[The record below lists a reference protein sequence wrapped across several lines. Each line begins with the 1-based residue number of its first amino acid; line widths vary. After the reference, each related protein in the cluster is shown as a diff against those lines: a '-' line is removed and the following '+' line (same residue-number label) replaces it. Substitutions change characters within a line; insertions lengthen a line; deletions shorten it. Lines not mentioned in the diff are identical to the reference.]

1 MKKAAHLFVAAVV
14 LAIGC
19 FVGHRYHAQ
28 ERYDLAWQAGNAN
41 GWASAVKF
49 MNETE
54 KIENPHDWD
63 FKQEG
68 ASIYS
73 FDQSTGEVCW
83 IQSRP
88 AGTALK
94 QCPPFPPFEK

>member
-1 MKKAAHLFVAAVV
+1 
-14 LAIGC
+14 
-19 FVGHRYHAQ
+19 
-28 ERYDLAWQAGNAN
+28 
-41 GWASAVKF
+41 

-68 ASIYS
+68 ASIYR

>member
-49 MNETE
+49 IAPGIGREGVEE
-54 KIENPHDWD
+54 K
-63 FKQEG
+63 
-68 ASIYS
+68 
-73 FDQSTGEVCW
+73 
-83 IQSRP
+83 P
-88 AGTALK
+88 AGGGIV
-94 QCPPFPPFEK
+94 EID